1 MDQRVQQ
8 VGAEADAND
17 QADDGLNH
25 SDDPSKPV
33 AGDGIGAHQ
42 PEEQKSE
49 CKVDKIGHGATPPD

>member
-8 VGAEADAND
+8 VDAEADADD
-17 QADDGLNH
+17 QANDGFSH
-25 SDDPSKPV
+25 GDAPSKPV